1 MTRAHYLHIGM
12 TAGMGKKEVLLSTPG
27 EVADQWE
34 LYLRAHG
41 VKRME
46 NNE

>member
-1 MTRAHYLHIGM
+1 M

-34 LYLRAHG
+34 LYLQAHG
-41 VKRME
+41 VKRQE
-46 NNE
+46 TDE